1 MSSYNQTVASIE
13 RALLAR
19 VPLMVWGPSGVG
31 KSAAVKDVAMSA
43 GIGLIDIRA
52 SQTDPV
58 DWRGIPSVDGGFT
71 RWNPPSFLP
80 KDGRGILFLD
90 ELSAAAPAVQVALY
104 QLLLDRALGEY
115 RLPDGW
121 HVVGAGNRAEDRAV
135 STRMSSALG
144 NRLCHIT
151 MSVDA
156 DGWLNWYWDHPLSDL
171 VETVGFFIA
180 FRRELLHAFDPS
192 SKDLAFPT
200 PRSWEMVAKLQAT
213 NLPADI
219 EAEIIGGT
227 IGMGAAAE
235 YLAFC
240 RIYRTLPNLDGI
252 LLDPAGSI
260 VPEEPS
266 ARAAT
271 VAGLAKKAA
280 PSNVGAILQ
289 YCGRM
294 SREMEF
300 MAMHLCRR
308 TDPEIEH
315 TKDVAKWMAK
325 NNSFLMAH

>member
-1 MSSYNQTVASIE
+1 MATVPQVISTIEYSMQAS
-13 RALLAR
+13 
-19 VPLMVWGPSGVG
+19 VPLMIWGGPGTA
-31 KSAAVKDVAMSA
+31 KSASVKTVAHKQS
-43 GIGLIDIRA
+43 IGLIDVRA

-58 DWRGIPSVDGGFT
+58 DWRGVPSVESGYT

-80 KDGRGILFLD
+80 REGRGILFLD
-90 ELSAAAPAVQVALY
+90 ELSAAPPAVQVALY

-121 HVVGAGNRAEDRAV
+121 HVIGAGNRAEDRAV
-135 STRMSSALG
+135 ATRMSSAMA
-144 NRLCHIT
+144 NRLVHVT
-151 MSVDA
+151 MSVDV
-156 DGWLNWYWDHPLSDL
+156 DVWLNWYWDNPLSDL
-171 VETVGFFIA
+171 VETVGFFIS

-200 PRSWEMVAKLQAT
+200 PRSWEMVAKLQAAG
-213 NLPADI
+213 LDASI
-219 EAEIIGGT
+219 ESEVISGT
-227 IGMGAAAE
+227 VGTGAAAE

-240 RIYRTLPNLDGI
+240 RIYRSLPSLDGI
-252 LLDPAGSI
+252 LLDPDGSL

-271 VAGLAKKAA
+271 VAGLSRKAA
-280 PSNVGAILQ
+280 PSNIGAILK

-308 TDPEIEH
+308 TDPEIEQ
-315 TKDVAKWMAK
+315 TRDVAKWMAK